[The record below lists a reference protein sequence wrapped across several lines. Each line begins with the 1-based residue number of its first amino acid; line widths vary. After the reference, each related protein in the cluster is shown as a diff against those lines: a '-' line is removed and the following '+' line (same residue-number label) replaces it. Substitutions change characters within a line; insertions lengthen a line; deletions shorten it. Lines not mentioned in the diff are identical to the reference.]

1 LESVKKI
8 INVVHVCHQS
18 WCVIGDDVFEA
29 LSIAHACLMSFE
41 PFVVGEAVLK
51 DSLELLS
58 NTELVMNIL
67 RALI

>member
-1 LESVKKI
+1 
-8 INVVHVCHQS
+8 
-18 WCVIGDDVFEA
+18 
-29 LSIAHACLMSFE
+29 MSLE